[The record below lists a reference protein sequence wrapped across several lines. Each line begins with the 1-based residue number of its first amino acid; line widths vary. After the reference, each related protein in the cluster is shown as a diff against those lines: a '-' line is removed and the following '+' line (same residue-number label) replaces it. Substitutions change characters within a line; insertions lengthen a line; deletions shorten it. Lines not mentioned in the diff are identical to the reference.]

1 MPAWRSLARHL
12 EALKDVGRCKS
23 KLAVWNPATPS
34 RVEELE
40 LLVDT
45 GASYGW
51 FLRQR
56 LETLGIGSTGKM
68 QFRTIDGRILER
80 DVAPVFV
87 RTDGHVGGD
96 TIVMAES
103 GDAEVLGAHT
113 LESLALAADPVQKQL
128 IPTVGMAFMGQV
140 KL

>member
-1 MPAWRSLARHL
+1 
-12 EALKDVGRCKS
+12 LKDVGRFKS

-34 RVEELE
+34 SVEELE

-56 LETLGIGSTGKM
+56 LGSTGKM
-68 QFRTIDGRILER
+68 QFCTIEGRILER

-113 LESLALAADPVQKQL
+113 LESLGLAADPVQKKP

>member
-1 MPAWRSLARHL
+1 LARHL
-12 EALKDVGRCKS
+12 EALKGVGLFKS

-45 GASYGW
+45 GASYSW
-51 FLRQR
+51 FLRPR
-56 LETLGIGSTGKM
+56 LETLGIRPTGKM

-87 RTDGHVGGD
+87 RTNGHVGGD

-103 GDAEVLGAHT
+103 GDAEVWGAHP
-113 LESLALAADPVQKQL
+113 LESLGLAADPVQKKL
-128 IPTVGMAFMGQV
+128 IPTVGMAFTGQMR
-140 KL
+140 L

>member
-1 MPAWRSLARHL
+1 LARHL
-12 EALKDVGRCKS
+12 EALKGVGLFKS
-23 KLAVWNPATPS
+23 KLAVWNSATPS

-45 GASYGW
+45 GASYSW

-56 LETLGIGSTGKM
+56 LETLGIRPTGKM

-87 RTDGHVGGD
+87 RTNGHVGGD

-103 GDAEVLGAHT
+103 GDAEVWGAHT
-113 LESLALAADPVQKQL
+113 LESLGLAADPVQKKL
-128 IPTVGMAFMGQV
+128 IPTVGMAFTGQMR
-140 KL
+140 L

>member
-1 MPAWRSLARHL
+1 LARHL
-12 EALKDVGRCKS
+12 EALKDVGRFKS
-23 KLAVWNPATPS
+23 KRAVWNPAMPS

-45 GASYGW
+45 GASYSW

-56 LETLGIGSTGKM
+56 LETLGIHSTGKM
-68 QFRTIDGRILER
+68 QFRMIDGRILER
-80 DVAPVFV
+80 DVAAVFV

-113 LESLALAADPVQKQL
+113 
-128 IPTVGMAFMGQV
+128 
-140 KL
+140 

>member
-1 MPAWRSLARHL
+1 MGLF
-12 EALKDVGRCKS
+12 KS
-23 KLAVWNPATPS
+23 KLAVWNPSMPS

-45 GASYGW
+45 GASYSW

-56 LETLGIGSTGKM
+56 LETLGIRSTGKM

-87 RTDGHVGGD
+87 RSDGHVGGD

-113 LESLALAADPVQKQL
+113 LESLGLAADPVQKKL
-128 IPTVGMAFMGQV
+128 IPTVGLAFVSQKNKG
-140 KL
+140 

>member
-1 MPAWRSLARHL
+1 MPAWRSLARYL
-12 EALKDVGRCKS
+12 EALQDVGRFKS
-23 KLAVWNPATPS
+23 KRAVWNPATPS

-40 LLVDT
+40 LLVAT
-45 GASYGW
+45 GARYSW

-56 LETLGIGSTGKM
+56 LETLGIPATGKM

-113 LESLALAADPVQKQL
+113 LESLGLAADPVQKKL

-140 KL
+140 K

>member
-1 MPAWRSLARHL
+1 MARHL
-12 EALKDVGRCKS
+12 EALKGVGLFKS

-45 GASYGW
+45 GASYSW

-56 LETLGIGSTGKM
+56 LETLGIRPTGKM
-68 QFRTIDGRILER
+68 QFPAIDGRILER

-87 RTDGHVGGD
+87 RTNGHVGGD

-103 GDAEVLGAHT
+103 GDAEALGAHT
-113 LESLALAADPVQKQL
+113 LESLGLAADPVQKKL
-128 IPTVGMAFMGQV
+128 IPTVGMAFTGQMR
-140 KL
+140 L